1 MKSTTKRSMTDRFVD
16 GCYRWMPNSIVLV
29 FLLTVLVAV
38 LAVIFC
44 GSPLVTSTETKTSLI
59 DAWNGGFWSLLSF
72 AMQMSL
78 VMLTGYILASAPVV
92 KRGLTKLASIP
103 NTTAGAMLLCG
114 IATCIVWWVHW
125 GLGMMGSIV
134 LGRLL
139 AAQGKKKGYKLDVPW
154 LVAYLWGVECAG
166 VGISQAAPLYGATPG
181 YLQGLVVDDAVRALI
196 PDVIPLAD
204 TVVNPLIIG
213 QNIGLFIIITLVA
226 RLIIPKK
233 EERILEVSDAF
244 AEEILTVEA
253 IEKPDRSSPAAWI
266 NSSPLLNIIIGGAG
280 LIWGIRLIAT
290 SGIVNISLNNFNF
303 IMLMLCVLLC
313 WTPNVLGKCC
323 ADAIGNIW
331 GVVIQF
337 PFYAGIFGLITQ
349 TGLNEV
355 IVHFFTS
362 ISSQETFPLIAYIY
376 SGLLNLVVP
385 SGGSKFI
392 IEAPYIM
399 EVCTELDVSIAR
411 IIDAYNFADLNTNI
425 IQPFWGLAFLAMFRI
440 DFKQIIPYTA
450 IIALAVFIFN
460 MLFIGFLY

>member
-226 RLIIPKK
+226 RLIMPKK

-425 IQPFWGLAFLAMFRI
+425 IQPFWALAFLAMFRI

>member
-1 MKSTTKRSMTDRFVD
+1 MNTTKRTLTDRFVD
-16 GCYRWMPNSIVLV
+16 GCYRWMPNSLVLV

-44 GSPLVTSTETKTSLI
+44 GSPLITSTEDKTSLI
-59 DAWNGGFWSLLSF
+59 DAWNGGFWSLLTF

-78 VMLTGYILASAPVV
+78 VMLTGYMMASAPIV
-92 KRGLTKLASIP
+92 KRGLTKLAAIP

-114 IATCIVWWVHW
+114 VITCVVWWVHW
-125 GLGMMGSIV
+125 GLGMMLSIV

-139 AAQGKKKGYKLDVPW
+139 AAQGKKKGYKVDVPW

-181 YLQGLVVDDAVRALI
+181 YLQSLVVDDAVRAMI
-196 PDVIPLAD
+196 PEVIPLAD

-213 QNIGLFIIITLVA
+213 QNIALFIVITLVA
-226 RLIIPKK
+226 RFIMPKK
-233 EERILEVSDAF
+233 QERILEVDDAF
-244 AEEILTVEA
+244 AEEILAVEPM
-253 IEKPDRSSPAAWI
+253 EKPDRSSPAAWI

-280 LIWGIRLIAT
+280 LIWSVRLIAE

-313 WTPNVLGKCC
+313 WTPNILGKCC
-323 ADAIGNIW
+323 ADAIANIW

-362 ISSQETFPLIAYIY
+362 ISTKETFPLVAYVY
-376 SGLLNLVVP
+376 SGLLNMVVP
-385 SGGSKFI
+385 SGGSKFV

-399 EVCTELDVSIAR
+399 QVCTELDVPISR

-460 MLFIGFLY
+460 MLYIGLLY

>member
-1 MKSTTKRSMTDRFVD
+1 MYLGWWPISGALNVPA
-16 GCYRWMPNSIVLV
+16 WV
-29 FLLTVLVAV
+29 FRRRHRCT
-38 LAVIFC
+38 
-44 GSPLVTSTETKTSLI
+44 
-59 DAWNGGFWSLLSF
+59 
-72 AMQMSL
+72 
-78 VMLTGYILASAPVV
+78 AP
-92 KRGLTKLASIP
+92 
-103 NTTAGAMLLCG
+103 
-114 IATCIVWWVHW
+114 
-125 GLGMMGSIV
+125 
-134 LGRLL
+134 
-139 AAQGKKKGYKLDVPW
+139 
-154 LVAYLWGVECAG
+154 
-166 VGISQAAPLYGATPG
+166 TPG

-226 RLIIPKK
+226 RLIMPKK

-399 EVCTELDVSIAR
+399 EVCTELEFPSPVSLMR
-411 IIDAYNFADLNTNI
+411 ITL
-425 IQPFWGLAFLAMFRI
+425 RI
-440 DFKQIIPYTA
+440 
-450 IIALAVFIFN
+450 
-460 MLFIGFLY
+460 

>member
-139 AAQGKKKGYKLDVPW
+139 AAQGKEKGYKLDVPW

-181 YLQGLVVDDAVRALI
+181 YLQGLVVDAAVRALI

-226 RLIIPKK
+226 RLIMPKK

-331 GVVIQF
+331 GVVNQF

>member
-125 GLGMMGSIV
+125 GLDMMGSIV

-226 RLIIPKK
+226 RLIMPKK

>member
-226 RLIIPKK
+226 RLIMPKK

-290 SGIVNISLNNFNF
+290 SGIVNISLNNFNV

>member
-154 LVAYLWGVECAG
+154 LVAYLWGVGCAG

-226 RLIIPKK
+226 RLIMPKK

>member
-139 AAQGKKKGYKLDVPW
+139 AAQGKEKGYKLDVPW

-226 RLIIPKK
+226 RLIMPKK

>member
-139 AAQGKKKGYKLDVPW
+139 AAQGKEKGYKLDVPW

-204 TVVNPLIIG
+204 TVV
-213 QNIGLFIIITLVA
+213 T
-226 RLIIPKK
+226 R
-233 EERILEVSDAF
+233 
-244 AEEILTVEA
+244 
-253 IEKPDRSSPAAWI
+253 
-266 NSSPLLNIIIGGAG
+266 
-280 LIWGIRLIAT
+280 
-290 SGIVNISLNNFNF
+290 
-303 IMLMLCVLLC
+303 
-313 WTPNVLGKCC
+313 
-323 ADAIGNIW
+323 
-331 GVVIQF
+331 
-337 PFYAGIFGLITQ
+337 
-349 TGLNEV
+349 
-355 IVHFFTS
+355 
-362 ISSQETFPLIAYIY
+362 
-376 SGLLNLVVP
+376 
-385 SGGSKFI
+385 
-392 IEAPYIM
+392 
-399 EVCTELDVSIAR
+399 
-411 IIDAYNFADLNTNI
+411 
-425 IQPFWGLAFLAMFRI
+425 
-440 DFKQIIPYTA
+440 
-450 IIALAVFIFN
+450 
-460 MLFIGFLY
+460 

>member
-1 MKSTTKRSMTDRFVD
+1 MKSTTKRSMTDRLVD

-226 RLIIPKK
+226 RLIMPKK